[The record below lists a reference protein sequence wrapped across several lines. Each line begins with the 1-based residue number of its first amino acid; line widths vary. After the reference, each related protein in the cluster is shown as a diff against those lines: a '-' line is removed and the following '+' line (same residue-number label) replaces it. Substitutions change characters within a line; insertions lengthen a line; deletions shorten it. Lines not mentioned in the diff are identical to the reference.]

1 MITNRSLEIIASQIA
16 DRRKELQDFLGQ
28 GSVKDY
34 PEYQKLCGTIL
45 GLDFAKLLIEDH
57 ANKLELENDE

>member
-1 MITNRSLEIIASQIA
+1 VTPDRTLEFIASRLA
-16 DRRKELQDFLGQ
+16 DRRKELQDFLSQ

-34 PEYQKLCGTIL
+34 SEYQKLCGTIL

-57 ANKLELENDE
+57 ANKLESEDDE